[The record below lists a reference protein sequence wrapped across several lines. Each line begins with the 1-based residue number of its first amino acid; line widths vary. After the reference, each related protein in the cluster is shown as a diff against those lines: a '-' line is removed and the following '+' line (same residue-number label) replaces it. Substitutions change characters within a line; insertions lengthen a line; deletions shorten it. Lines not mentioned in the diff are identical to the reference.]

1 LFCVKFVQIEEG
13 VGFMLKV
20 ALCDDNEKECAAIGK
35 LLQEYAAARPR
46 LAVKLSVFSSGQ
58 SLLAAEE
65 EEGFDLYVLDVVMPG
80 LSGIDLGIKLR
91 ELGSSGA
98 IVYLT
103 ISPEYAMDSYNVHAF
118 HYLLKPVKPAHF
130 YHVLDEAAVSV
141 KRQKSA
147 CVMVKTK
154 DRLQRIQLDDILYA
168 ELAGRIMRYHL
179 FNGEIVDSVTLRGPF
194 QEEAAALLADS
205 RFILCG
211 VSFVVNLYY
220 VTAIEKKFLLLD
232 NGSRVPLSR
241 NLAAQVRQQWSNY
254 WLDWPKEESQ

>member
-1 LFCVKFVQIEEG
+1 
-13 VGFMLKV
+13 
-20 ALCDDNEKECAAIGK
+20 
-35 LLQEYAAARPR
+35 
-46 LAVKLSVFSSGQ
+46 
-58 SLLAAEE
+58 
-65 EEGFDLYVLDVVMPG
+65 
-80 LSGIDLGIKLR
+80 
-91 ELGSSGA
+91 
-98 IVYLT
+98 
-103 ISPEYAMDSYNVHAF
+103 MDSYNVHAF

-141 KRQKSA
+141 KKQKSA

-154 DRLQRIQLDDILYA
+154 DRLQRVQLDDILYA

-179 FNGEIVDSVTLRGPF
+179 FNGEIIDSVTLRGPF

>member
-1 LFCVKFVQIEEG
+1 
-13 VGFMLKV
+13 MLKV

-103 ISPEYAMDSYNVHAF
+103 ISPEYAMDSCNVHAF

-154 DRLQRIQLDDILYA
+154 DRLQRVQLDDILYA
-168 ELAGRIMRYHL
+168 ELAGRLMRYHL
-179 FNGEIVDSVTLRGPF
+179 FNGEIIDSVTLRGPF